1 METAWII
8 QTMTRIETV
17 VSMGFQELHR
27 RIDDR
32 ERATTEQHREVMAYI
47 RHVDRKKNGNGK
59 NGNGH
64 MRLPWAK
71 IATAIG
77 LLILGCIG
85 HIWPGALRSS
95 IMTVMPEVFRTL
107 IGG

>member
-32 ERATTEQHREVMAYI
+32 ERATTEQHREVLAYI
-47 RHVDRKKNGNGK
+47 RHVDRRKNGNGK

-64 MRLPWAK
+64 HLPWAK
-71 IATAIG
+71 IATLIG
-77 LLILGCIG
+77 LIILGCIG
-85 HIWPGALRSS
+85 HIAPGALRSS
-95 IMTVMPEVFRTL
+95 VMTVLPEAIKSL